1 MPRRA
6 AVSAC
11 VRPLPNPLAG
21 VAAEAYDDEERANQE
36 ALRRVVDYYAERLAA
51 NPAALAYLEK
61 RGLADPELLK
71 AFRVGYCDRTLGLRL
86 PQKNRKEGAEHRLT
100 HPAEK
105 RRQKAANAP
114 EKAGVGGG
122 RRPGR
127 RHALN
132 AGWRASSQPPKL
144 PGRDHRPEPRSR
156 RPRALAR
163 VAACLRGHVG
173 GLRARLGRVGVV
185 RAGAGGVS
193 IRALRGRTR
202 DLARVRARPKLAPG
216 VLGGKRPFWRSVRV
230 RKPRNRTRKRSRGT
244 GNRVRRV
251 HLPLCTCRSGEH
263 DRS

>member
-114 EKAGVGGG
+114 EKAGVGGDG
-122 RRPGR
+122 AP
-127 RHALN
+127 
-132 AGWRASSQPPKL
+132 
-144 PGRDHRPEPRSR
+144 
-156 RPRALAR
+156 
-163 VAACLRGHVG
+163 
-173 GLRARLGRVGVV
+173 
-185 RAGAGGVS
+185 AGG
-193 IRALRGRTR
+193 TR
-202 DLARVRARPKLAPG
+202 
-216 VLGGKRPFWRSVRV
+216 
-230 RKPRNRTRKRSRGT
+230 
-244 GNRVRRV
+244 
-251 HLPLCTCRSGEH
+251 
-263 DRS
+263 